1 MHLPVEIWILIFQFL
16 TILDICKFRYLSR
29 RGNSLYFL
37 IGRNFNLNFLID
49 NSKKIFCI
57 EEYYDTLKNQFV
69 SQLSKHL
76 KVKFPFPTYLFMR
89 YCLENFLRM
98 ATVSNTLLH
107 LFYCPRS
114 FFAKSN
120 CLLCKRLFLRKDLIV
135 SIEFD
140 SLLKANT
147 VISEKDYDFK
157 YFWDNEHQRN
167 VICSDMKR
175 CLNVLV
181 IQDSIDLLLQFIE
194 IQGRYFNNFF
204 HTLAGLCSIKK
215 SEKIYLINLS
225 ANLFDNFLCYVL
237 RHVRLNYLN
246 DLFEDISKNQFKY
259 LRVINQKYKDKLKK
273 KYES

>member
-1 MHLPVEIWILIFQFL
+1 MQLPFEIWIIIFQFL
-16 TILDICKFRYLSR
+16 TISDICKFIFLSR
-29 RGNSLYFL
+29 RANSLYFF
-37 IGRNFNLNFLID
+37 IGRNFNLQFLIN
-49 NSKKIFCI
+49 NSKKIFDV
-57 EEYYDTLKNQFV
+57 EEYYETVKNQFV
-69 SQLSKHL
+69 IQLSEHL
-76 KVKFPFPTYLFMR
+76 KVKFPFATYLFMR

-120 CLLCKRLFLRKDLIV
+120 CLLCTRLILKGDLLVEIKFSSLSKKDTCI
-135 SIEFD
+135 FG
-140 SLLKANT
+140 
-147 VISEKDYDFK
+147 KDYDFK

-167 VICSDMKR
+167 VICSDLKR

-194 IQGRYFNNFF
+194 IQGRYFSNFF
-204 HTLAGLCSIKK
+204 HSLASVCTNTK
-215 SEKIYLINLS
+215 SEKIYLLDLS

-237 RHVRLNYLN
+237 RHVKLNHLN
-246 DLFEDISKNQFKY
+246 DLFEKVDKGQFKY
-259 LRVINQKYKDKLKK
+259 LRVINKKYKEKLKN